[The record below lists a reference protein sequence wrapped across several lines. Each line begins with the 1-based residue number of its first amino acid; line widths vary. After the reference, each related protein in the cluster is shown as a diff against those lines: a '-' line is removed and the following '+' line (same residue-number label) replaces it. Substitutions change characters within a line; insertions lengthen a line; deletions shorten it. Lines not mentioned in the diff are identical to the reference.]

1 MKLENDAKLSIA
13 KKLRALREE
22 HSLTQ
27 ADLGRVIG
35 RPYTTI
41 ASWESGKGQPD
52 ADTFLRLM
60 AYYRVEDVVGE
71 FGYEGASTPLSRKER
86 ALVESFRLLSD
97 DAQSLAI
104 TLVNGLKGISLAEK
118 ENDNVALFAA
128 ARGKQPADIHSVS
141 ASALDL
147 LPDEGWRPGKDT

>member
-1 MKLENDAKLSIA
+1 MKLEYDAKQSIA

-27 ADLGRVIG
+27 ADLGRIIG

-71 FGYEGASTPLSRKER
+71 FGYEGSSTSLSRRER
-86 ALVESFRLLSD
+86 ALVESFRSLND

-104 TLVNGLKGISLAEK
+104 TLLDGLKSLAASEK
-118 ENDNVALFAA
+118 QMDNVALFAV
-128 ARGKQPADIHSVS
+128 ARGEQPADIHSVS
-141 ASALDL
+141 ASALDS
-147 LPDEGWRPGKDT
+147 LPDEGWHPEKDI